1 MPYHFDFFTRE
12 LRTFHRCRQHKDR
25 ASQNEQ
31 TVETLGSHLE
41 ETVRFSFVVQDF
53 VSQLLTSP
61 SFSPSPLPPSP
72 SLLQTLELEQLR
84 TKLTKSTRENFRHEA
99 EIGTLSAYVNLS
111 SPLSMCTSVQS
122 AVLHQVQSSIT
133 VGPRAKHSCNY
144 IYCHNVVHL
153 SPELRDCVL
162 MVFPLPCAQ
171 EDERVGASTCP
182 SQDHE
187 SGTHQLCTRCLLH
200 SFVWGTDH

>member
-1 MPYHFDFFTRE
+1 MSPNFLLFKYKTRSLISSTLVFCSLVQFIFTSFFMPYHFDFFTRE
-12 LRTFHRCRQHKDR
+12 LRTFHSCRQHKDR

-99 EIGTLSAYVNLS
+99 EIGTLSAYVNLL
-111 SPLSMCTSVQS
+111 SPLSLCTSVQS
-122 AVLHQVQSSIT
+122 AVLHQVQKFNNGWPQSKT
-133 VGPRAKHSCNY
+133 
-144 IYCHNVVHL
+144 
-153 SPELRDCVL
+153 
-162 MVFPLPCAQ
+162 
-171 EDERVGASTCP
+171 
-182 SQDHE
+182 
-187 SGTHQLCTRCLLH
+187 
-200 SFVWGTDH
+200 